1 MNMKKLCSL
10 FVAASMLLLVGCEIK
25 YNGVAVQLNN
35 ECTYILDEELLTSLE
50 LSGGVDVV
58 VDTAMAKNKVRVVSN
73 TDDFSKLVV
82 KAENG
87 RLLISSKRK
96 LGNVEYKAYVPAF
109 GYNAVAVAGG
119 CDLEWDCCD
128 VDELTVAVSG
138 GADCEVKG
146 RCNTLTLAVSGGA
159 DVDFDELI
167 AGNVSVVASGGT
179 DVGVHAVSTV
189 SVFASGGA
197 DVHIEGTPQITG
209 WNVSGG
215 ADVYINK

>member
-1 MNMKKLCSL
+1 MKKLCSL

-25 YNGVAVQLNN
+25 FNGVAVQLNN

-119 CDLEWDCCD
+119 CDLEWNGCD
-128 VDELTVAVSG
+128 VDKLAVTVSG
-138 GADCEVKG
+138 GADCEIKG
-146 RCNTLTLAVSGGA
+146 RCNVLAVAVSGGA
-159 DVDFDELI
+159 DVDFDELV
-167 AGNVSVVASGGT
+167 AGDVSVVASGGADAELYAMRT
-179 DVGVHAVSTV
+179 ISVVASGGADVYISGTPQISDW
-189 SVFASGGA
+189 SVSGGA
-197 DVHIEGTPQITG
+197 DVHI
-209 WNVSGG
+209 
-215 ADVYINK
+215 NK

>member
-1 MNMKKLCSL
+1 MKKLCSL

-82 KAENG
+82 KAEKG
-87 RLLISSKRK
+87 RLVISSKRE

-119 CDLEWDCCD
+119 CDLEWNGCD
-128 VDELTVAVSG
+128 VDKLAVTVSG
-138 GADCEVKG
+138 GADCEIKG
-146 RCNTLTLAVSGGA
+146 RCNVLAVAVSGGA
-159 DVDFDELI
+159 DVDFDELV
-167 AGNVSVVASGGT
+167 AGDVSVVASGGADAELYAMRT
-179 DVGVHAVSTV
+179 ISVVASGGADVYISGTPQISDW
-189 SVFASGGA
+189 SVSGGA
-197 DVHIEGTPQITG
+197 DVHI
-209 WNVSGG
+209 
-215 ADVYINK
+215 NK